1 MIFEREKVLN
11 RWSEYIGD
19 LFADERPPLPEPSND
34 RGPPIL
40 KAEVERAIKNS
51 QLGKAPGDDGITT
64 EMLKFLEVFGIDK
77 LTDLFNDIKI
87 MLRNI
92 S

>member
-40 KAEVERAIKNS
+40 KVEVERAIKSS
-51 QLGKAPGDDGITT
+51 QLGRAPGDDGITT
-64 EMLKFLEVFGIDK
+64 EMLKFLEVFGIYSTTCMPQEHFLK
-77 LTDLFNDIKI
+77 SF
-87 MLRNI
+87 
-92 S
+92 